1 MKKVGLLFVILIL
14 VGIVL
19 GGAYT
24 YDAYLI
30 QPASDAETVSF
41 TVQEGERGQG
51 IAERLV
57 EEGVISSEFFFR
69 VYVRLSDATLQAG
82 SFEFEK
88 GMNIHSVVNALGDAS
103 VEEVQITIP
112 EGYTAEQIGD
122 VVTDAF
128 SGITEEDWELATGSE
143 GVWMTTALAPLV
155 IPSAQGLEGYLFPD
169 TYRFRAD
176 VSAQEIVDTMIT
188 TLKRRIAE
196 QGIVLPESGV
206 FGNGFTTHEMLTLAS
221 IVQREVLSVP
231 DMKTVAGI
239 FYTRM
244 QIGMALQADSTVNYI
259 TGKKDPGVSLED
271 SRIES
276 AYNTYT
282 VLGLPPGPISNPGID
297 AIVAT
302 LEPSDSNYLYF
313 LTDPEGN
320 VHYASSF
327 EGHISNRQYLD

>member
-1 MKKVGLLFVILIL
+1 MKKVGFLFAILIL
-14 VGIVL
+14 IGVVL

-24 YDAYLI
+24 YDAYLV
-30 QPASDAETVSF
+30 QPDADAETVSF

-69 VYVRLSDATLQAG
+69 VYVRLNESSLQAG

-88 GMNIHSVVNALGDAS
+88 GMNIHSVVNLLGNAS

-112 EGYTAEQIGD
+112 EGYTVEQIGE
-122 VVTDAF
+122 VVVDAF
-128 SGITEEDWELATGSE
+128 SGITEEDWELATGVE
-143 GVWMTTALAPLV
+143 GVWMTTSLAPLT
-155 IPSAQGLEGYLFPD
+155 IPSGQGLEGYLFPD

-176 VSAQEIVDTMIT
+176 VSAQEIVDTMIS

-206 FGNGFTTHEMLTLAS
+206 FENGLTTHELITLAS
-221 IVQREVLSVP
+221 IVQREVLLP
-231 DMKTVAGI
+231 EEMKVVAGI

-259 TGKKDPGVSLED
+259 TGKKDPGVTLSD

-276 AYNTYT
+276 DYNTYV

-302 LEPSDSNYLYF
+302 LEPTDTDYLYF
-313 LTDPEGN
+313 LTSPEGE
-320 VHYASSF
+320 VHYASTF
-327 EGHISNRQYLD
+327 DGHISNRQYLD